1 MFLARRGGLRRIM
14 ERMKGFQ
21 ADFFNGWEE
30 DGEPVPI
37 LKKSIVIGTKIE
49 EKNLW
54 KRIREFLRRK

>member
-1 MFLARRGGLRRIM
+1 M

-30 DGEPVPI
+30 DGEPVPA
-37 LKKSIVIGTKIE
+37 LKKSIVIGIKVK

-54 KRIREFLRRK
+54 KRIRDFLKRT

>member
-1 MFLARRGGLRRIM
+1 MKK
-14 ERMKGFQ
+14 MKGFQ

-30 DGEPVPI
+30 DGEPVPV

-54 KRIREFLRRK
+54 KRIREFLRRR